1 MAISEPFIRRPVATV
16 LLTIGVMLLGIV
28 AYRQLAV
35 AALPNVDLPI
45 IRVSAGLPGADP
57 ETVAA
62 SLATPLE
69 RQLGTISGLTQ
80 ITSINTLGNSMI
92 MLQFDISRNV
102 DDAARD
108 VQAAINASVQNLPQ
122 DLPRLPTFFKANP
135 AAFPILTL
143 ALTSETLP
151 PGKVYDYADTVV
163 SQKLSQLEGVS
174 EVDINGAEKSAVRV
188 EVDPSALA
196 NLGLA
201 LSDVS
206 TAIQSANV
214 NGPKGSIQ
222 GDDRALM
229 ITATDQL
236 FTAEDWGNIVVAW
249 RNSAPVR
256 LKDVAKVNDGVAN
269 TRLAGWFG
277 DERGI
282 VVSVRKKPD
291 ANTVATVDRIMAAL
305 PLLQRWMPPSVKIH
319 VTADRTRMIRAAI
332 ADVQFTMLITI
343 GLVVLVIALFLR
355 RFWATMIPSVTIP
368 VSLMATFAVMYACH
382 YSLDNLSLM
391 ALIVA
396 VGFVV
401 DDAIVMIENI
411 TRLIEE
417 GHPPV
422 EAALRG
428 SKQMGFTIVSITI
441 SLIAA
446 LIPILFM
453 PGIFGLFFREF
464 GVTLCAAILMSAL
477 VSLTLTPMM
486 CARFLS
492 IGNLKAADGPFGRAC
507 ERLLEQTIDGYMRS
521 LVWALRH
528 RWLMLG
534 LTVGAAVGTIMLFG
548 AVPKGALP
556 TQDTGVIRGATL
568 APPDISF
575 TAMSDRQRAVV
586 SVIEQDPAVESITS
600 NIGSN
605 GFQGLNN
612 GSISVNL
619 VDPSQRPRVEEIIER
634 LRPKLEKVDGI
645 QAFLSPVQDFGGGP
659 RQGNARYQYT
669 LHANDLVLLER
680 WAATMR
686 DRLKAL
692 PEIADVSTDQD
703 KAGLQID
710 LKIDRERA
718 ARLGVTMSAI
728 DNALYNAFGQR
739 QVATMYGPLDQFK
752 VVLEVDPRFR
762 GEPSSLNRIFVPGT
776 NSAQVPLS
784 FLVRTEPGTAP
795 VQLNHQNASPAIT
808 ISFNT
813 KLGVTIGDAMAAIKR
828 SEAEAVFPEGVT
840 GSFEGDARDA
850 QDSNNSMPLLLV
862 GAVVA
867 VYVVLGMLYESY
879 AHPLTILSTIPS
891 ASLGALLALIV
902 TGTSL
907 SVIAM
912 IGIILLIGL
921 VKKNAIMMVD
931 FALDAERRDG
941 LTPEQS
947 ILRAARQRF
956 RPITMTTLAAV
967 FGALPIALG
976 HGAGSEI
983 RQPLGITIIGGLLVS
998 QVLTLYTTPVVY
1010 LFIDRLRSRR
1020 TRRLPSL
1027 AAPAE

>member
-1 MAISEPFIRRPVATV
+1 VGISEPFIRRPVATV
-16 LLTIGVMLLGIV
+16 LLAIGVMLLGIV

-35 AALPNVDLPI
+35 ASLPNVDLPI
-45 IRVSAGLPGADP
+45 IRVSASLPGADP

-69 RQLGTISGLTQ
+69 RQLGTISGLNQ
-80 ITSINTLGNSMI
+80 ITSINTLGSSMI
-92 MLQFDISRNV
+92 MLQFEISRNV

-143 ALTSETLP
+143 ALTSNTLP
-151 PGKVYDYADTVV
+151 PGKIYDYADTVV

-196 NLGLA
+196 NMKLA

-214 NGPKGSIQ
+214 DGPKGSIQ

-229 ITATDQL
+229 IMATDQL
-236 FTAEDWGNIVVAW
+236 FTAEDWGNVVIAW
-249 RNSAPVR
+249 RNGAPVR
-256 LKDVAKVNDGVAN
+256 LKDVAKVTDGVAN
-269 TRLAGWFG
+269 TKLAGWFG
-277 DERGI
+277 DERGV

-291 ANTVATVDRIMAAL
+291 ANTVETVDRIMAAM
-305 PLLQRWMPPSVKIH
+305 PLLERWMPPSVQVH

-368 VSLMATFAVMYACH
+368 VSLLATCAVMYAFH

-422 EAALRG
+422 EAAIRG
-428 SKQMGFTIVSITI
+428 SRQMGFTIVSITI

-464 GVTLCAAILMSAL
+464 GVTLCAAILMSAV

-492 IGNLKAADGPFGRAC
+492 IGNLKSSEGPFGRAC
-507 ERLLEQTIDGYMRS
+507 ERLLERTIDGYIES

-528 RWLMLG
+528 RWLMLAV
-534 LTVGAAVGTIMLFG
+534 TVGAAVGTVFLFG
-548 AVPKGALP
+548 VVPKGALP
-556 TQDTGVIRGATL
+556 TQDTGVIRGATQ

-575 TAMSDRQRAVV
+575 TAMSERQRAVV
-586 SVIEQDPAVESITS
+586 SVIEKDPAVESITS

-634 LRPKLEKVDGI
+634 LRPQLEKVDGI
-645 QAFLSPVQDFGGGP
+645 QTFLSPVQDFGGGG

-669 LHANDLVLLER
+669 LHASDLPLLQH
-680 WAATMR
+680 WADTMR
-686 DRLKAL
+686 ERMKAL

-703 KAGLQID
+703 KAGLQIN
-710 LKIDRERA
+710 LKIDRARA
-718 ARLGVTMSAI
+718 GRLGVTMSAI

-752 VVLEVDPRFR
+752 VVLEVDPKYQ
-762 GEPSSLNRIFVPGT
+762 GDLSSFDRIFVPGT
-776 NSAQVPLS
+776 SSAQVPLS

-795 VQLNHQNASPAIT
+795 VQLNHQSASPAIT

-813 KLGVTIGDAMAAIKR
+813 KLDVTIGDAMAAIKK
-828 SEAEAVFPEGVT
+828 AEAQAIFPEGVT

-862 GAVVA
+862 GAVIA

-902 TGTSL
+902 THTSL

-931 FALDAERRDG
+931 FALEAERREG

-947 ILRAARQRF
+947 ILQAARQRF

-967 FGALPIALG
+967 FGAIPIALG

-998 QVLTLYTTPVVY
+998 QALTIYTTPVVY

-1020 TRRLPSL
+1020 TRRLPSVT
-1027 AAPAE
+1027 APAE

>member
-1 MAISEPFIRRPVATV
+1 MSISEPFIRRPVATV
-16 LLTIGVMLLGIV
+16 LLAIGVMLLGIV

-35 AALPNVDLPI
+35 ASLPNVDLPI
-45 IRVSAGLPGADP
+45 IRVSASLPGAAP

-69 RQLGTISGLTQ
+69 RQLGTISGLNQ
-80 ITSINTLGNSMI
+80 ITSINTLGSSMI
-92 MLQFDISRNV
+92 MLQFELSRNV

-108 VQAAINASVQNLPQ
+108 VQAAINAAAQNLPQ

-143 ALTSETLP
+143 ALTSDTLP

-188 EVDPSALA
+188 EVDPKALA
-196 NLGLA
+196 NMGLA

-206 TAIQSANV
+206 TALQSANV
-214 NGPKGSIQ
+214 DGPKGSIQ

-236 FTAEDWGNIVVAW
+236 FTAEDWGNIVIAW

-256 LKDVAKVNDGVAN
+256 LKDVAKVSDGVAN
-269 TRLAGWFG
+269 TKLAGWFG
-277 DERGI
+277 DDRAI

-291 ANTVATVDRIMAAL
+291 ANTVETVDRIMDTL
-305 PLLQRWMPPSVKIH
+305 PLLKRWMPPSVQIH

-332 ADVQFTMLITI
+332 ADVQFTMMITI

-368 VSLMATFAVMYACH
+368 VSLLATFSVMYAFR

-422 EAALRG
+422 EAAIRG
-428 SKQMGFTIVSITI
+428 SRQMGFTIVSITI

-486 CARFLS
+486 CAKFLS
-492 IGNLKAADGPFGRAC
+492 IGNLTAADGPFGRAC
-507 ERLLEQTIDGYMRS
+507 ERVLQRTIDGYIET

-528 RWLMLG
+528 RWLMLAA
-534 LTVGAAVGTIMLFG
+534 TIGAAVGTVMLFG

-556 TQDTGVIRGATL
+556 TQDTGVIRGATQ

-575 TAMSDRQRAVV
+575 AAMSDRQQAVV
-586 SVIEQDPAVESITS
+586 SVIERDPAVESITS

-612 GSISVNL
+612 GSISINL
-619 VDPSQRPRVEEIIER
+619 VDASQRPRVEEIIER
-634 LRPKLEKVDGI
+634 LRPQLEKVDGI
-645 QAFLSPVQDFGGGP
+645 QTFLSPVQDFGGGG

-669 LHANDLVLLER
+669 LHANDLALLQHWADAMRER
-680 WAATMR
+680 M
-686 DRLKAL
+686 KAL

-703 KAGLQID
+703 KAGLQVN
-710 LKIDRERA
+710 LKIDRARA
-718 ARLGVTMSAI
+718 GRLGVTMSAI

-752 VVLEVDPRFR
+752 VVLEVDPKYQ
-762 GEPSSLNRIFVPGT
+762 GDLESLNRIFVPGT
-776 NSAQVPLS
+776 SSAQVPLS
-784 FLVRTEPGTAP
+784 FLVQTEPGTAP

-813 KLGVTIGDAMAAIKR
+813 KLDVTIGEAMAAIKK
-828 SEAEAVFPEGVT
+828 SEAEAIFPEGIT

-850 QDSNNSMPLLLV
+850 QDSNSSMPLLLM
-862 GAVVA
+862 GAVIA

-902 TGTSL
+902 THTSL

-931 FALDAERRDG
+931 FALEAERHDG

-947 ILRAARQRF
+947 ILQAARQRF

-967 FGALPIALG
+967 FGAVPIAIG

-998 QVLTLYTTPVVY
+998 QALTLYTTPVIY

-1020 TRRLPSL
+1020 TRRLPSV

>member
-1 MAISEPFIRRPVATV
+1 MSISEPFVRRPVATV
-16 LLTIGVMLLGIV
+16 LLAIGLMLLGIV
-28 AYRQLAV
+28 AYRHLAV
-35 AALPNVDLPI
+35 ASLPNVDLPI
-45 IRVSAGLPGADP
+45 IRVSASLPGADP

-69 RQLGTISGLTQ
+69 RQLGTISGLNQ
-80 ITSINTLGNSMI
+80 ITSINTLGSTMI
-92 MLQFDISRNV
+92 MLQFEISKNV

-143 ALTSETLP
+143 ALTSDTLP

-196 NLGLA
+196 NMKLS
-201 LSDVS
+201 LSDIS

-214 NGPKGSIQ
+214 DGPKGSIQ

-236 FTAEDWGNIVVAW
+236 FTAEDWGNIVIAW
-249 RNSAPVR
+249 RNGAPVR

-269 TRLAGWFG
+269 TKLAGWFG
-277 DERGI
+277 DERGV

-291 ANTVATVDRIMAAL
+291 ANTVETVDRIMATL
-305 PLLQRWMPPSVKIH
+305 PLLKRWMPPSVEMH

-343 GLVVLVIALFLR
+343 ALVVLVIALFLR

-368 VSLMATFAVMYACH
+368 VSLLATFAVMYACR

-422 EAALRG
+422 EAAIRG

-464 GVTLCAAILMSAL
+464 GVTLCAAILMSAV

-492 IGNLKAADGPFGRAC
+492 IGNLSSADGRFGRAC
-507 ERLLEQTIDGYMRS
+507 ERLLERTIDGYMES
-521 LVWALRH
+521 LTWALRH
-528 RWLMLG
+528 RWLMLAA
-534 LTVGAAVGTIMLFG
+534 TIGAAVGTVLLFG
-548 AVPKGALP
+548 AVPKGTLP

-612 GSISVNL
+612 GSITVNL
-619 VDPSQRPRVEEIIER
+619 VDASQRPRVEEIIER
-634 LRPKLEKVDGI
+634 LRPQLEKVDGI
-645 QAFLSPVQDFGGGP
+645 QAFLSPVQDFGGGG

-669 LHANDLVLLER
+669 LHANDLPLLEH
-680 WAATMR
+680 WANAMR

-692 PEIADVSTDQD
+692 PEIADISTDQD
-703 KAGLQID
+703 KAGLQVN
-710 LKIDRERA
+710 LKIDRARA
-718 ARLGVTMSAI
+718 GRLGVTMSAI
-728 DNALYNAFGQR
+728 DNALYNSFGQR

-752 VVLEVDPRFR
+752 VVLEVDPKHQ
-762 GEPSSLNRIFVPGT
+762 GDLESLNRIFVPGT
-776 NSAQVPLS
+776 NASQVPLS
-784 FLVRTEPGTAP
+784 FLVQTEPGSAP
-795 VQLNHQNASPAIT
+795 VQLNHQSASPAIT

-813 KLGVTIGDAMAAIKR
+813 KQDVTIGEAMAAIKK
-828 SEAEAVFPEGVT
+828 SEADAVFPEGVT

-850 QDSNNSMPLLLV
+850 QDSNGSMPLLLF
-862 GAVVA
+862 GAVIA

-902 TGTSL
+902 THTSL
-907 SVIAM
+907 SIIAM

-931 FALDAERRDG
+931 FALEAERHDG

-947 ILRAARQRF
+947 ILRAARHRF

-967 FGALPIALG
+967 FGAVPIALG

-998 QVLTLYTTPVVY
+998 QVLTLYTTPVIY

-1020 TRRLPSL
+1020 TRRLPQVV
-1027 AAPAE
+1027 APAE

>member
-1 MAISEPFIRRPVATV
+1 LSISEPFIRRPVATV
-16 LLTIGVMLLGIV
+16 LLAIGLMLLGIV

-35 AALPNVDLPI
+35 ASLPNVDLPI
-45 IRVSAGLPGADP
+45 IRVSASLPGADP

-80 ITSINTLGNSMI
+80 ITSVNMLGSTGI
-92 MLQFDISRNV
+92 MLQFDLTKNV

-135 AAFPILTL
+135 AAFPIITL

-163 SQKLSQLEGVS
+163 SQKLSQLEGVA

-196 NLGLA
+196 NMGLA
-201 LSDVS
+201 LSDIS

-214 NGPKGSIQ
+214 DGPKGSIQ

-236 FTAEDWGNIVVAW
+236 FSAEDWGNIVIAW
-249 RNSAPVR
+249 RKGAPVR
-256 LKDVAKVNDGVAN
+256 LKDVAQVTDGVAN
-269 TRLAGWFG
+269 TKLAGWFG
-277 DERGI
+277 DERAI

-291 ANTVATVDRIMAAL
+291 ANMVETVDRIQAAL

-332 ADVQFTMLITI
+332 ADVQFTMLLTI
-343 GLVVLVIALFLR
+343 GLVVLVIAIFLR

-368 VSLMATFAVMYACH
+368 VSLMATFGVMYAFS

-417 GHPPV
+417 GHSPT
-422 EAALRG
+422 EAAILG
-428 SKQMGFTIVSITI
+428 SRQMGFTIVSITI

-464 GVTLCAAILMSAL
+464 GVTLCAAILMSAV

-492 IGNLKAADGPFGRAC
+492 IGNLSSSNGPFGRAW
-507 ERLLEQTIDGYMRS
+507 ERFLDRTIDGYMES
-521 LVWALRH
+521 LGWALRH
-528 RWLMLG
+528 RWLMLA
-534 LTVGAAVGTIMLFG
+534 LTIGAAVGTVMLFG
-548 AVPKGALP
+548 VVSKGTLP

-575 TAMSDRQRAVV
+575 SAMSDRQQAVV
-586 SVIEQDPAVESITS
+586 AVLERDPAVESLTS

-605 GFQGLNN
+605 GQQGLNN
-612 GSISVNL
+612 GSITINL
-619 VDPSQRPRVEEIIER
+619 VDPSRRPRVEDIVER
-634 LRPKLEKVDGI
+634 LRPQLEKVDGI
-645 QAFLSPVQDFGGGP
+645 QSFLSPVQDFGGGA

-669 LHANDLVLLER
+669 LHANDLRLLER
-680 WAATMR
+680 WAGIMR
-686 DRLKAL
+686 DRMKAL

-703 KAGLQID
+703 KAGLQIN
-710 LKIDRERA
+710 LKIDRARA

-752 VVLEVDPRFR
+752 VVLEVDPQYQ
-762 GEPSSLNRIFVPGT
+762 GSLESLNRIFVPGT
-776 NSAQVPLS
+776 SSAQVPLS
-784 FLVRTEPGTAP
+784 FLVQTEPGTAP

-813 KLGVTIGDAMAAIKR
+813 KIGVAIGEAMDAIKR
-828 SEAEAVFPEGVT
+828 SEAQAILPEGVT
-840 GSFEGDARDA
+840 ASFEGDARDA
-850 QDSNNSMPLLLV
+850 QDSNNSMPLLLL

-891 ASLGALLALIV
+891 ASLGALLALII
-902 TGTSL
+902 TNTSL
-907 SVIAM
+907 SIIAL

-931 FALDAERRDG
+931 FALEAERQDG
-941 LTPEQS
+941 LTPEES

-983 RQPLGITIIGGLLVS
+983 RQPLGITIIGGLIVS
-998 QVLTLYTTPVVY
+998 QALTIYTTPVVY

-1020 TRRLPSL
+1020 SRRLRTMD
-1027 AAPAE
+1027 APAE